1 MHDPTEATRR
11 EMVAEI
17 NTNPSEREELEK
29 RVGQTWN
36 TAEMKQ
42 AFKAHGFLAPFINV
56 TRKSDGVR
64 GFLEFQ
70 HQPRYYYN
78 FVEA

>member
-1 MHDPTEATRR
+1 MLDLTEATRR

-17 NTNPSEREELEK
+17 NTNLSEREEREK
-29 RVGQTWN
+29 RDGQTWN

-42 AFKAHGFLAPFINV
+42 AFEAHGFLAPFINV
-56 TRKSDGVR
+56 TRKSEGVR

-78 FVEA
+78 FTEE